1 MFIFVIHI
9 KEITARVTTKS
20 DGYTIV
26 VDNKKNAQTK
36 TGKMKSVKLTVGAI
50 IILLAVS
57 CSQEQRQVKENQHE
71 TNSIPYPKDE
81 WKGVQGKTLADSKP
95 AFIGQR
101 KAKEGSPNVLVIMLD
116 DAGYSNAGSYGGA
129 MKTSTFD
136 RIGDEGIRYT
146 HMTVAAVCSP
156 TRGSLLTGQ
165 NIHTIGTGIISEF
178 ASGYP
183 GYNSQMDYS
192 TPSIARILKDN
203 GYATAA
209 FGKWHNTPMEEASS
223 VGPFDAWPTGM
234 WGFEYF
240 YGFMGG
246 ETNQYHPLLYENNS
260 AIETPE
266 VNADG
271 TPYHMSTDLAD
282 QAISYLDNWK
292 GLRDNPFF
300 VYFTPGAIHA
310 PLQVPK
316 DWSNKYKGK
325 FDKGWDVYRGEVL
338 ERQKKL
344 GLVPE
349 STELVPRPES
359 IPAWESFS
367 EEGRAFL
374 THQMEVNAGFME
386 HVDYNIGRVITH
398 LDEMG
403 ELDNTM
409 VIYLTADN
417 GATAEGTTTGTVSE
431 LLMQNAFPPLT
442 MEKQLELLEEYG
454 GIEAWGGPHMNNHF
468 SVAWAWATS
477 TPFQWVKQVASH
489 FGGTISATAIRYPKA
504 IKAKGEWRRQFQNVT
519 DIYPTILEVTGVSNP
534 DYVNGQKTIEHPGKS
549 LTYAWDNAEAK
560 TNHPTQYF
568 EMTGFMGIYHEGW
581 TLAGKPYRIPWSVD
595 PQAMANFDPINTE
608 WELYNID
615 EDPAQS
621 INIADKHP
629 GKVKELESLFWKEA
643 EKYDVLPI
651 GGSLGRVLQ
660 PESNPQSVA
669 KKHWELTTN
678 VYRVPELAGP
688 YIKSNNYEINAYI
701 TADNNTE
708 GVIYAVGDRMG
719 GQTLFIKDGELRFSF
734 STLGLYWHDFNEGIK
749 VPNGDLKITLKHTMK
764 EAQPNGPSLVELFI
778 NDEKVGQLDI
788 KATVYG
794 AYSGHETFDIG
805 RDEGLAVNR
814 EYEDKGKFIFTEG
827 QLQKVVFDIE

>member
-1 MFIFVIHI
+1 MKKKLLFIALISL
-9 KEITARVTTKS
+9 ITFAQGQEKS
-20 DGYTIV
+20 
-26 VDNKKNAQTK
+26 N
-36 TGKMKSVKLTVGAI
+36 
-50 IILLAVS
+50 
-57 CSQEQRQVKENQHE
+57 E

-95 AFIGQR
+95 DFIGQR

-116 DAGYSNAGSYGGA
+116 DAGYSNTGSYGGA
-129 MKTSTFD
+129 INTPTFD
-136 RIGDEGIRYT
+136 RIGNEGIKYT

-156 TRGSLLTGQ
+156 TRGSLLTGH

-192 TPSIARILKDN
+192 TPSIARVLKDN

-209 FGKWHNTPMEEASS
+209 FGKWHNTPLEEASP

-260 AIETPE
+260 TIETPE
-266 VNADG
+266 INADG
-271 TPYHMSTDLAD
+271 TPYHLSTDLAD
-282 QAISYLDNWK
+282 KTIRYLDNWN
-292 GLRDNPFF
+292 GLRDDPFF
-300 VYFTPGAIHA
+300 IYFTPGAIHA

-316 DWSNKYKGK
+316 EWSDKYKGK
-325 FDKGWDVYRGEVL
+325 FDEGWDVYRAEVL

-349 STELVPRPES
+349 STALVPRPET

-367 EEGRAFL
+367 DEGREFL
-374 THQMEVNAGFME
+374 RHQMEVNAGFME
-386 HVDYNIGRVITH
+386 HVDYNVGRVITH

-417 GATAEGTTTGTVSE
+417 GATAEGTPTGAVSE
-431 LLMQNAFPPLT
+431 LLMQNGFPPLT
-442 MEKQLELLEEYG
+442 MERQLEMLDEFGGLEE
-454 GIEAWGGPHMNNHF
+454 WGGPHMNNHF

-477 TPFQWVKQVASH
+477 TPFQWVKQMASH
-489 FGGTISATAIRYPKA
+489 FGGTVSATSVRYPKG

-519 DIYPTILEVTGVSNP
+519 DIYPTILDVTGVSDP

-549 LTYAWDNAEAK
+549 MVYAWDNADAK

-568 EMTGFMGIYHEGW
+568 EMLGFVGIYHEGW
-581 TLAGKPYRIPWSVD
+581 SLAGKPYRIPWSLD
-595 PQAMANFDPINTE
+595 PNALANFDPVNTE

-621 INIADKHP
+621 INIADQNP
-629 GKVKELESLFWKEA
+629 DKVKELAAIFWSEA
-643 EKYDVLPI
+643 EKYGALPI
-651 GGSLGRVLQ
+651 GGSMGRMLQ
-660 PESNPQSVA
+660 PESNPQAVA

-678 VYRVPELAGP
+678 IYRIPESAGP
-688 YIKSNNYEINAYI
+688 FTKSNNYEVNAYI
-701 TADNNTE
+701 TADKTTE
-708 GVIYAVGDRMG
+708 GVIFAVGDRMG
-719 GQTLFIKDGELRFSF
+719 GHTLFIKDGKLRYSY
-734 STLGLYWHDFNEGIK
+734 STLALYWQDFKGNVKIPHGE
-749 VPNGDLKITLKHTMK
+749 VKITLKHTMK
-764 EAQPNGPSLVELFI
+764 EAIANGPSLVELFV
-778 NDEKVGQLDI
+778 NDKKVGELDI
-788 KATVYG
+788 QATVNG
-794 AYSGHETFDIG
+794 VFSAHETFDIG
-805 RDEGLAVNR
+805 RDEGMAVNR
-814 EYEDKGKFIFTEG
+814 EYEDKGKFIFTQG
-827 QLQKVVFDIE
+827 QLHKVVFDIE